1 MGVRQTETAKPRRG
15 TRAETFAAFRKAIFH
30 TEEAETV
37 PSTMIRDMTKGA
49 VVPQLLRFAF
59 PLFVSNAL
67 QAVYNLVDM
76 IIVGNCIGKAG
87 MSAVSIGGDILHLLT
102 FVAMGFSSAGQVL
115 IARSVG
121 TGRHDEIKK
130 TIGTMFT
137 FLLGAS
143 LAISLGCYLLRAS
156 VLRWLNTPAA
166 AADFAMDYMVTC
178 VCGLPF
184 IYGYNIVSAILRG
197 MGDSR
202 RPFLFIA
209 AAAVLNTALDIL
221 FVKYLGM
228 EVFGAALATVIGQ
241 GVSFLLAL
249 AYLHRRRESFG
260 FDFRPES
267 FRIDPPAFRRL
278 LSLGIPMA
286 IQSAA
291 ISFSKIVLM
300 AWVNLFDVTYSALAG
315 IFNKT
320 NTVCGVI
327 SQAFTTA
334 GSTMAGQNL
343 GAGKHERVQRILLTI
358 LVIGLGFA
366 LLGTGVMLL
375 CPAAVYAV
383 FTPDAD
389 VLRAAGVLTLPI
401 ILNFYGAATR
411 SASFS
416 LINGSGRA
424 GLNLA
429 IAIIDGVIS
438 RIGLAALLGFACGLE
453 CFGFWMGDS
462 LAGFMPLIIGGT
474 FYLSGKWREPGARLH
489 VREEKTTD

>member
-1 MGVRQTETAKPRRG
+1 M
-15 TRAETFAAFRKAIFH
+15 
-30 TEEAETV
+30 
-37 PSTMIRDMTKGA
+37 PSTMIRDMTRGP
-49 VVPQLLRFAF
+49 VVSQLLRFAF

-76 IIVGNCIGKAG
+76 VIVGNYIGKAG

-130 TIGTMFT
+130 TIGTMFS
-137 FLLGAS
+137 FLLGVS
-143 LAISLGCYLLRAS
+143 LAISAACYLLRFS
-156 VLRWLNTPAA
+156 VLHWLNTPAA
-166 AADFAMDYMVTC
+166 AEAFAMDYMVTC

-209 AAAVLNTALDIL
+209 AAAILNTVLDIL

-241 GVSFLLAL
+241 GVSFLSAL
-249 AYLHRRRESFG
+249 VYLYRRRESFG

-300 AWVNLFDVTYSALAG
+300 AWANLFDVTYSALAG
-315 IFNKT
+315 IFNKV

-343 GAGKHERVQRILLTI
+343 SAGKHDRVNRILLTI
-358 LVIGLGFA
+358 LSIGLGLA
-366 LLGTGVMLL
+366 VLATAVMLL
-375 CPAAVYAV
+375 RGEAIYAV
-383 FTPDAD
+383 FTTDAD

-401 ILNFYGAATR
+401 ILNFYGSATR
-411 SASFS
+411 SAAFS
-416 LINGSGRA
+416 LINGSGRSK
-424 GLNLA
+424 LNLA
-429 IAIIDGVIS
+429 IAIIDGVVS
-438 RIGLAALLGFACGLE
+438 RMGLAALLGFALHLE

-462 LAGFMPLIIGGT
+462 LAGFMPLIIGSI
-474 FYLSGKWREPGARLH
+474 FYLSGRWMESGETAR
-489 VREEKTTD
+489 